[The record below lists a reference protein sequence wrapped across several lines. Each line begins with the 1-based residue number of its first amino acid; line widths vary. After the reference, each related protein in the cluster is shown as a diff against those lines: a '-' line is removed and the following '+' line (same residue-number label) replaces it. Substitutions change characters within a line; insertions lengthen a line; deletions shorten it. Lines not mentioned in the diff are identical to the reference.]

1 MDIESRVYFLKPA
14 TLYRR
19 TFYTKLHPLF
29 TQQAA
34 CTPTRQAVCI
44 KSACTI
50 TQLCVVFILCKDFE
64 FPIAHE
70 EISLFCEMFHK
81 LQFDHKNKSNDN

>member
-1 MDIESRVYFLKPA
+1 MDIESRVYYLKPA

-19 TFYTKLHPLF
+19 TFYTRLHPLF

-44 KSACTI
+44 KLHIRYHNFVLYSFYAK
-50 TQLCVVFILCKDFE
+50 ILSS
-64 FPIAHE
+64 P
-70 EISLFCEMFHK
+70 
-81 LQFDHKNKSNDN
+81 